1 MLPQG
6 RISYRTDVSSSNP
19 KPSMTPMNTRGI
31 TWMRGTK
38 PGVWVMFTLGV
49 NPVCATVI
57 PVVAFAIGPRRLAPI
72 RSNSRRPKSRPML
85 CPTAFLMLVVGMTMG
100 PPKLRF
106 QA

>member
-6 RISYRTDVSSSNP
+6 RISYRTLVNSSSP
-19 KPSMTPMNTRGI
+19 KPSMTPMNTNGI
-31 TWMRGTK
+31 TWISGTK
-38 PGVWVMFTLGV
+38 PGVAVMFTFGV

-85 CPTAFLMLVVGMTMG
+85 CPTAFLMLVVGMLIA
-100 PPKLRF
+100 PP
-106 QA
+106 